1 MTDETDRTIVGREF
15 SKVFWYFL
23 SHGGKILWSD
33 SQKEVWKKVCRSP
46 YVYKFLGSENLK
58 KSLVCLLYLTPN
70 RNYIFATA
78 FLKATNIERF
88 HFTLLDCIKNM
99 NCQKI
104 HM

>member
-23 SHGGKILWSD
+23 SHGGKISC
-33 SQKEVWKKVCRSP
+33 EVTAKRKYGKRFVDP
-46 YVYKFLGSENLK
+46 HVYKFLGSENMK

-99 NCQKI
+99 NFQKM